1 MKNKTIHSVKTA
13 FATVMALLVGMTA
26 SAQDRSESKNETTM
40 KAIELNAAEFRK
52 QIYDYEKNPT
62 AWKYEGDLPAVID
75 FYATWC
81 GPCKMMAPVME
92 TLAGEYEGRV
102 RIYKIDVDKEQ
113 RLAALFGVRSIPT
126 FLFIPQSGDPQHAM
140 GAMDI
145 SQMRRIIDEVL
156 PRRRAF
162 VRKDP
167 TERVAAQVLAAN
179 FDKVFVAEPL
189 VGLNIRRL
197 ERELVLAHES
207 GAEVVVLLTKAD
219 LAESPDDLAR
229 AKDLVSRVAQGTE
242 VLVVSAEDQASV
254 EAVRERLPQD
264 QVAILLGKSGV
275 GKSSLVNLLVGE
287 EVQATGAVRKTDGRG
302 RHTTVSREMVQIPGA
317 GCVVDM
323 PGVRGLA
330 LWDADEGMRT
340 AFSDID
346 ALAAQCKFR
355 DCKHE
360 SEPGCAVRAAVESG
374 ELAQERLESYIRL
387 RDESDE
393 LRRRNEEAQRIKSRR
408 GHPRRRKG

>member
-1 MKNKTIHSVKTA
+1 MHGVVVKLDRGYPLVRVADGREVRCEHATALVKAADVRATTGDVVEVSVPEGHDK
-13 FATVMALLVGMTA
+13 GI
-26 SAQDRSESKNETTM
+26 
-40 KAIELNAAEFRK
+40 IE
-52 QIYDYEKNPT
+52 
-62 AWKYEGDLPAVID
+62 
-75 FYATWC
+75 
-81 GPCKMMAPVME
+81 
-92 TLAGEYEGRV
+92 
-102 RIYKIDVDKEQ
+102 
-113 RLAALFGVRSIPT
+113 
-126 FLFIPQSGDPQHAM
+126 
-140 GAMDI
+140 
-145 SQMRRIIDEVL
+145 EVL

-242 VLVVSAEDQASV
+242 VLVVSAEDPASV
-254 EAVRERLPQD
+254 EAVRERLPQGE
-264 QVAILLGKSGV
+264 VAILLGKSGV

-360 SEPGCAVRAAVESG
+360 SEPGCAVRAAVEAG

-387 RDESDE
+387 RDESED